1 MTGFGQAK
9 IETEEFIISVEI
21 KSVNHRF
28 ISFSLKLPWNSLELE
43 KRLEDLLSK
52 KIKRGRINCLITY
65 ENVKRASI
73 DTIDLDL
80 DLAKAYYES
89 YQKLGE
95 FLDISDKDLLQ
106 HISTF
111 PGIIRLRDKKEID
124 EELKSAIE
132 KVFIEAL
139 SYLVKERKREGEA
152 LAKGI
157 LSLVD
162 QFEETLRKI
171 ESKKDIFLLEY
182 KEKLKKRIE
191 KLTDAF
197 STDSERLE
205 EEIAIYSEKS
215 DITEEILR
223 LFVHLNHLRDLLVED
238 LPVGRRL
245 DFLIQEMNRE
255 VNTIGSKSPNSE
267 ISHMVVDM
275 KSNLEKIRE
284 QIQNLE

>member
-139 SYLVKERKREGEA
+139 SYLVEERKREGEA

>member
-275 KSNLEKIRE
+275 KSSLEKIRE

>member
-1 MTGFGQAK
+1 M
-9 IETEEFIISVEI
+9 E
-21 KSVNHRF
+21 
-28 ISFSLKLPWNSLELE
+28 
-43 KRLEDLLSK
+43 
-52 KIKRGRINCLITY
+52 
-65 ENVKRASI
+65 
-73 DTIDLDL
+73 
-80 DLAKAYYES
+80 
-89 YQKLGE
+89 
-95 FLDISDKDLLQ
+95 
-106 HISTF
+106 
-111 PGIIRLRDKKEID
+111 
-124 EELKSAIE
+124 
-132 KVFIEAL
+132 
-139 SYLVKERKREGEA
+139 ERKREGEA